1 MGYLSPPLPSGISRK
16 TPPLSAFSDFYGLP
30 SNPVSIYN
38 TGDLWPVRQG
48 PEAQR
53 VLREARL
60 ICQHPIQDVWPML
73 GKRIY
78 ELLDSLGVQ
87 WSTIDPV
94 RFAEEG
100 KEAGP
105 LYLWVGVAPRSLSF
119 EHARAAA
126 DGCKEILSNAHF
138 PDAEVA
144 FRESIFTQSAGPRL
158 LSHIPFDDHTAIR
171 NPFTPTLGIQIAP
184 RDTPYFEGTGALY
197 LRESSQ
203 TDRVFVLTARH
214 VALPPPVHPNKL
226 SRHLD
231 AFGEAAEGEN
241 PRLTA
246 TRQELQGKLA
256 KAQTT
261 IVDIDEFH
269 SEITK
274 NWTLPSQ
281 RVIGHILY
289 APPISVSTGPKQFT
303 EDWAVINLYHEK
315 IDWDGFRGNVVYLG
329 NKISVADFVKK
340 MHPHPEG
347 RSSYQYPLDNLLQV
361 KGVVPE
367 EEIRNPK
374 QLDGNEEFLPVVK
387 NGKTTGVTIGR
398 GTGIESFVRQYDN
411 YGVKRTSMEIAVYPY
426 SYRDGAF
433 SAPGDSGSIVVDGQ
447 GRIIGLLTGGTGTSD
462 STDVTYLTPYFWL
475 DERVKEVFP
484 NSYLYPIVY

>member
-1 MGYLSPPLPSGISRK
+1 MCYHIATRQGDNGLPVSSTALRHIPEDIPSQSSPILNPYPG
-16 TPPLSAFSDFYGLP
+16 AFSDFYGLP
-30 SNPVSIYN
+30 SNPISVYK

-53 VLREARL
+53 VLREARP

-144 FRESIFTQSAGPRL
+144 FRESIFTQSTGPRL
-158 LSHIPFDDHTAIR
+158 LSHIPFDDHAAIR

-197 LRESSQ
+197 LRESNQ
-203 TDRVFVLTARH
+203 TDRALVLTARH

-226 SRHLD
+226 YMR
-231 AFGEAAEGEN
+231 
-241 PRLTA
+241 
-246 TRQELQGKLA
+246 
-256 KAQTT
+256 
-261 IVDIDEFH
+261 
-269 SEITK
+269 
-274 NWTLPSQ
+274 
-281 RVIGHILY
+281 
-289 APPISVSTGPKQFT
+289 
-303 EDWAVINLYHEK
+303 
-315 IDWDGFRGNVVYLG
+315 
-329 NKISVADFVKK
+329 
-340 MHPHPEG
+340 
-347 RSSYQYPLDNLLQV
+347 
-361 KGVVPE
+361 
-367 EEIRNPK
+367 
-374 QLDGNEEFLPVVK
+374 
-387 NGKTTGVTIGR
+387 KTTSKRADEVLILGSQSYIAALENMMAK
-398 GTGIESFVRQYDN
+398 IE
-411 YGVKRTSMEIAVYPY
+411 
-426 SYRDGAF
+426 
-433 SAPGDSGSIVVDGQ
+433 AP
-447 GRIIGLLTGGTGTSD
+447 
-462 STDVTYLTPYFWL
+462 
-475 DERVKEVFP
+475 
-484 NSYLYPIVY
+484 